1 MLKFAEQETDITTN
15 RFMPPL
21 NEECEQWDDR
31 TVALIGPEAAERLR
45 RAKVLVV
52 GVGGVGGYAAEMLC
66 RAGVGRLHLIDADQ
80 VAMTNLNRQ
89 IMATHDSLGELK
101 AVVLAERF
109 HSINPDARIETTC
122 DYLQADAVAPLLDVG
137 FDFVIDA
144 IDSVG
149 PKVALLAEC
158 IVRKQ
163 PVISSMGAGG
173 RLDPSKVGYMDLWQ
187 TRDDGLAKAVRQ
199 GLKKAGLKDRRL
211 HVVASTEPAEG
222 LVLGDASRGKRTSR
236 GTLAT
241 IPALFGIFL
250 ANFAIRKIIGR

>member
-1 MLKFAEQETDITTN
+1 MT
-15 RFMPPL
+15 PL
-21 NEECEQWDDR
+21 TENCESWDDR
-31 TVALIGPEAAERLR
+31 TVALLGAEAAALLR
-45 RAKVLVV
+45 RSKVLVV

-66 RAGVGRLHLIDADQ
+66 RAGVGEMHLLDADL
-80 VAMTNLNRQ
+80 VSVTNLNRQ
-89 IMATHDSLGELK
+89 IMATLDSLGKPK
-101 AVVLAERF
+101 AAVLAERF
-109 HSINPDARIETTC
+109 RSINPDARIEAVC
-122 DYLQADAVAPLLDVG
+122 EYLKAEAVAPLLDQS

-158 IVRKQ
+158 IARKQ

-173 RLDPSKVGYMDLWQ
+173 RIDPSQVGYMDLWQ

-199 GLKKAGLKDRRL
+199 GLKKGGLKNRRL
-211 HVVASTEPAEG
+211 PVVASTERPGG
-222 LVLGDASRGKRTSR
+222 LILGDNFPGKRTSR

-250 ANFAIRKIIGR
+250 ANFAIRKITGL

>member
-1 MLKFAEQETDITTN
+1 MKTD
-15 RFMPPL
+15 RFMSL
-21 NEECEQWDDR
+21 LTEEREHWDDR

-45 RAKVLVV
+45 RSKVLIV

-66 RAGVGRLHLIDADQ
+66 RAGVGELHLIDADR
-80 VAMTNLNRQ
+80 VAITNLNRQ
-89 IMATHDSLGELK
+89 IMATHDSLGEPK

-109 HSINPDARIETTC
+109 HAINPDARIEALC
-122 DYLQADAVAPLLDVG
+122 DFLQPDDVAPLLDRG

-158 IVRKQ
+158 IVRRQ
-163 PVISSMGAGG
+163 PVVSSMGAGG
-173 RLDPSKVGYMDLWQ
+173 RIDPSGVGYMDLWQ

-199 GLKKAGLKDRRL
+199 GLKKLGLKNRRL
-211 HVVASTEPAEG
+211 QVVASTEPAEG
-222 LVLGDASRGKRTSR
+222 LVLGDNARGKRTSR